1 MFTMPG
7 KAERDGYDPVSV
19 LTNIWS
25 SKRVKNKI
33 DQKVNL
39 AIIGVFPMHVSY
51 KSGIFLQNSTSNA
64 LKPSKAAAAFI
75 LDFKI

>member
-1 MFTMPG
+1 M
-7 KAERDGYDPVSV
+7 
-19 LTNIWS
+19 
-25 SKRVKNKI
+25 KNKI

-39 AIIGVFPMHVSY
+39 AIVGAFPMHVAY

-64 LKPSKAAAAFI
+64 IKSSKADAEFI